1 LQVNFQAVKQ
11 RFVDTGRKPT
21 LWARSKKIGPE
32 LFRRWL
38 NQRYIVAPGGLAEQ
52 KYMALL
58 EEDDLLVREEEE
70 SGKAESESGGRG
82 EGESAQENRD
92 AVT

>member
-11 RFVDTGRKPT
+11 RFEDTGRKPT
-21 LWARSKKIGPE
+21 LWARSKKIGPD

-38 NQRYIVAPGGLAEQ
+38 NQRYIVAPGGVAEQ

-58 EEDDLLVREEEE
+58 AEDDLLVLVEEEAGEQDSCGDAELE
-70 SGKAESESGGRG
+70 SASGGRG
-82 EGESAQENRD
+82 EGG
-92 AVT
+92 